1 MGLPLFLA
9 AVGAASSFIG
19 QRKAG
24 KAPEKDAQRQAKQM
38 QIEKI
43 LGEAQADEQ
52 MANRFAS
59 YNYAM
64 AESNAMFLGGMESA
78 QEAFR
83 ASQRKILLKDVSTIS
98 GMKTLQSGQATL
110 ASSIEIERGKNAR
123 KASFF
128 NALGTVGSA
137 AFQYMSIKT

>member
-9 AVGAASSFIG
+9 AVGTASSFIG

-24 KAPEKDAQRQAKQM
+24 KAAEQDAQRQAKQM

-137 AFQYMSIKT
+137 AFQYMAIK

>member
-9 AVGAASSFIG
+9 AVGTASSFIG

-24 KAPEKDAQRQAKQM
+24 KAEEKDTQRQAKQM

-137 AFQYMSIKT
+137 AFQYMAIK

>member
-9 AVGAASSFIG
+9 AVGTASSFIG

-24 KAPEKDAQRQAKQM
+24 KAAEKDAQRQAKQM

-137 AFQYMSIKT
+137 AFQYMAIK